1 MSRVSRTDD
10 RQYQIRHWVG
20 QVVGREVRLGQVKDR
35 FQKVVDTR
43 SRVRMLESRKVG
55 VDPAQRG
62 SPRNLE
68 TPLGR
73 YTGSLKETL
82 FPQHLEKMKSF
93 FYARS

>member
-43 SRVRMLESRKVG
+43 S
-55 VDPAQRG
+55 
-62 SPRNLE
+62 
-68 TPLGR
+68 
-73 YTGSLKETL
+73 
-82 FPQHLEKMKSF
+82 
-93 FYARS
+93 